1 MLPIVLAPA
10 ELEQLHADASAGQE
24 LTVDLERK
32 VIVRPEGKGE
42 ISFQVDDFR
51 RHCLINGLDDIG
63 RESRCFRCFS
73 LCRTNVLT
81 VRASD
86 SHPATPRR
94 DRTVRDS
101 TDGHLALVGRTR
113 LRQEGR
119 QGSRQAGQSSEEE
132 DGLVEGALVWLP
144 RGGDTIMKTNKND
157 DSARTS
163 TILPFLDFGRGS
175 LDSKMYIL
183 GIYYTLYSICRYEL
197 FLCLKCKETRA
208 ERRGDP
214 STSPTDIIL
223 FEFASG

>member
-1 MLPIVLAPA
+1 MFPHL
-10 ELEQLHADASAGQE
+10 
-24 LTVDLERK
+24 
-32 VIVRPEGKGE
+32 
-42 ISFQVDDFR
+42 
-51 RHCLINGLDDIG
+51 
-63 RESRCFRCFS
+63 S
-73 LCRTNVLT
+73 LYRIDVLT
-81 VRASD
+81 ARASD
-86 SHPATPRR
+86 SHPATSRR

-119 QGSRQAGQSSEEE
+119 QGSRQTGQSPEEE

-144 RGGDTIMKTNKND
+144 RGGDDAITKKNKND

-214 STSPTDIIL
+214 STLPTDIIL